1 MSSLRI
7 KGIKVLPPILVMLL
21 SALVLSACVTTQS
34 GGFASKTDD
43 KKAFETSL
51 QLARSYIAQG
61 NWDQAKRHLQ
71 YVEAADKNNPETLE
85 ALALVFQNTGELEL
99 AEQYYLRSISLA
111 PKASRVRNNYA
122 AFLYA
127 RGRYAEAAS
136 QLEVVV
142 QELLYERRVEA
153 FVNLGRCYIQLNQL
167 TKAEDAFKRAFL
179 MQGDDAAVLMSL
191 AEVYFRMDRFVD
203 SQRFYDAYLSK
214 KPAQNAAA
222 LWLGIRLADKFDD
235 KNAHASFA
243 LALKNLYP
251 KSEEYLLYKA
261 YMQNSQQGSP

>member
-7 KGIKVLPPILVMLL
+7 KGIKLLPPIMVMLI
-21 SALVLSACVTTQS
+21 SAVVLTACVTTQS
-34 GGFASKTDD
+34 GGFASKIDD

-71 YVEAADKNNPETLE
+71 YVEAEDKNNPETLE
-85 ALALVFQNTGELEL
+85 ALALVFQNTGDLEL
-99 AEQYYLRSISLA
+99 AEQYYLRSISSA

-167 TKAEDAFKRAFL
+167 IKAEDAFKRAFL
-179 MQGDDAAVLMSL
+179 MQGDDSVLLMSL
-191 AEVYFRMDRFVD
+191 AEVYFRLGRFAD
-203 SQRFYDAYLSK
+203 SQRFYDAYLTK

-222 LWLGIRLADKFDD
+222 LWLGIRLADEFDD
-235 KNAHASFA
+235 KNAHASFG

-261 YMQNSQQGSP
+261 YIQNPQQRSR

>member
-1 MSSLRI
+1 MSLLRI
-7 KGIKVLPPILVMLL
+7 KGIKVLPLISVMLISSL
-21 SALVLSACVTTQS
+21 LLSACVTTKS
-34 GGFASKTDD
+34 GGFASKLDD

-51 QLARSYIAQG
+51 QLARSYIAKG

-71 YVEAADKNNPETLE
+71 YVEAEDKNNPETLE

-99 AEQYYLRSISLA
+99 AEQYYLRSISAA
-111 PKASRVRNNYA
+111 PTASRVRNNYA

-127 RGRYAEAAS
+127 RGRYAEAAT

-153 FVNLGRCYIQLNQL
+153 FVNLGRCYLQLNEL

-191 AEVYFRMDRFVD
+191 AEVYFRMERFAD
-203 SQRFYDAYLSK
+203 AQRFYDAYLSK
-214 KPAQNAAA
+214 NPSQNAAA

-235 KNAHASFA
+235 KNSHASFA

-261 YMQNSQQGSP
+261 YMKQKQQGSR

>member
-1 MSSLRI
+1 MSWLRI
-7 KGIKVLPPILVMLL
+7 KGIKVLPLILVMLF
-21 SALVLSACVTTQS
+21 SSFMLSACVTTKS
-34 GGFASKTDD
+34 GGFASKADD

-71 YVEAADKNNPETLE
+71 YVEAV
-85 ALALVFQNTGELEL
+85 ALVFQNTGELEL
-99 AEQYYLRSISLA
+99 AEQYYLRSIRLA
-111 PKASRVRNNYA
+111 PNASRVRNNYA

-127 RGRYAEAAS
+127 RGRYEEAAT

-153 FVNLGRCYIQLNQL
+153 FVNLGRCYLQLGQL

-191 AEVYFRMDRFVD
+191 AEVYFRMERFAD

-214 KPAQNAAA
+214 NPTQSAAA

-235 KNAHASFA
+235 KNSHASFA

-261 YMQNSQQGSP
+261 YMQQGNR

>member
-7 KGIKVLPPILVMLL
+7 KGIRVLPSILVMLV

-61 NWDQAKRHLQ
+61 DWGQAKRHLQ

-153 FVNLGRCYIQLNQL
+153 FV
-167 TKAEDAFKRAFL
+167 

-191 AEVYFRMDRFVD
+191 AEVYFRMDRFAD

-214 KPAQNAAA
+214 NPAQNAAA

-235 KNAHASFA
+235 KNVHASFA

>member
-1 MSSLRI
+1 MSWLRI
-7 KGIKVLPPILVMLL
+7 KGINVLPLILVMLFSTLLL
-21 SALVLSACVTTQS
+21 SGCVTTRS
-34 GGFASKTDD
+34 GGFASKADD

-71 YVEAADKNNPETLE
+71 YVEAEDKNNPETLE

-127 RGRYAEAAS
+127 RERYQEAAT

-153 FVNLGRCYIQLNQL
+153 FVNLGRCYMQLEAYS
-167 TKAEDAFKRAFL
+167 KAEDAFKRAFL

-191 AEVYFRMDRFVD
+191 AEVYFRMGRYAE
-203 SQRFYDAYLSK
+203 SQRFYDAYRSK
-214 KPAQNAAA
+214 NTAQSAAA

-235 KNAHASFA
+235 KNSRASFA
-243 LALKNLYP
+243 LALKNLYS

-261 YMQNSQQGSP
+261 YMEDNKQVEP

>member
-1 MSSLRI
+1 MSLLRI
-7 KGIKVLPPILVMLL
+7 KGIKVLPSILVMLVIGA
-21 SALVLSACVTTQS
+21 SLSACVTTKS

-43 KKAFETSL
+43 DKAFETSL
-51 QLARSYIAQG
+51 QLARSYIAKG

-71 YVEAADKNNPETLE
+71 YVEAEDKNNPETLE

-111 PKASRVRNNYA
+111 PGASRVRNNYA

-127 RGRYAEAAS
+127 RGRYEEAAT

-153 FVNLGRCYIQLNQL
+153 FVNLGRCYMQLNEL
-167 TKAEDAFKRAFL
+167 AKAEDAFKRAFL
-179 MQGDDAAVLMSL
+179 MQNNDSSVLMSL
-191 AEVYFRMDRFVD
+191 SEVYFRMGRFAE
-203 SQRFYDAYLSK
+203 SQRYYDAFRDKTPNQS
-214 KPAQNAAA
+214 AGS

-235 KNAHASFA
+235 KNTHASFA

-261 YMQNSQQGSP
+261 YMQQGNN

>member
-1 MSSLRI
+1 MSWLRI
-7 KGIKVLPPILVMLL
+7 KGIKVLPLILVMLF
-21 SALVLSACVTTQS
+21 SSFMLSACVTTKS
-34 GGFASKTDD
+34 GGFASKADD

-71 YVEAADKNNPETLE
+71 YVEAEDKNNPETLE

-99 AEQYYLRSISLA
+99 AEQYYLRSIRLA
-111 PKASRVRNNYA
+111 PNASRVRNNYA
-122 AFLYA
+122 AFLYS
-127 RGRYAEAAS
+127 RGRYEEAAT

-153 FVNLGRCYIQLNQL
+153 FVNLGRCYLQLGQL

-191 AEVYFRMDRFVD
+191 AEVYFRMERFAD

-214 KPAQNAAA
+214 NPTQSAAA

-235 KNAHASFA
+235 KNSHASFA

-261 YMQNSQQGSP
+261 YMQQGNR